1 MSMMSKESIELDHE
15 EDGQVGA
22 FGVDEKAVEIEYKR
36 VIEYFLAKYEASEGR
51 CDAHYVNPDCL
62 PITGNEEAISVVT
75 PWGY

>member
-22 FGVDEKAVEIEYKR
+22 FGVDDKAVEIEYKR
-36 VIEYFLAKYEASEGR
+36 VIEYFLNKYESSEGR
-51 CDAHYVNPDCL
+51 CDAHYKHPDCL